1 MNRPSFEEL
10 QFHVRNLLRRRGF
23 EVVRTGLPE
32 ANVLGLHLD
41 RLFDRL
47 AINVVLDVGAG
58 GGDFGRWL
66 RRNGYA
72 GRIASFEPV
81 YDSFQRL
88 AGHSAADPGWE
99 AFELALGSE
108 DGSAEINVSELRV
121 FSSFLERSRYSADE
135 IGESAAVVRTETV
148 PVRRLDGLAER
159 AFGGVAEPRVYLKM
173 DTQGWDLEVLAGAS
187 GCAEAIVAFQ
197 SEVAVHRLYEGMPA
211 LQDSLARFEE
221 LGFGIS
227 GLFPVTLDSN
237 LEVVEFDCVAV
248 RHGAARRAGGLE
260 R

>member
-10 QFHVRNLLRRRGF
+10 QFRVRNLLRRRGF

-72 GRIASFEPV
+72 GRIPSFEPV
-81 YDSFQRL
+81 SDSFQRL

-135 IGESAAVVRTETV
+135 IGESAAVVRKETV
-148 PVRRLDGLAER
+148 PVRRLDGR

>member
-1 MNRPSFEEL
+1 LKRESLEEL
-10 QFHVRNLLRRRGF
+10 QFRVRNLLRRRGF

-41 RLFDRL
+41 RLFGRL
-47 AINVVLDVGAG
+47 GINVVLDVGAG
-58 GGDFGRWL
+58 GGDYGRWL
-66 RRNGYA
+66 RRNGYT

-81 YDSFQRL
+81 SDSFQRL
-88 AGHSAADPGWE
+88 AGHSAGDPGWE
-99 AFELALGSE
+99 AFQLALGSE

-135 IGESAAVVRTETV
+135 IGDAAGVVRTETV

-159 AFGGVAEPRVYLKM
+159 AFGGVADPRVYLKM

-187 GCAEAIVAFQ
+187 GCLDAILAFQ
-197 SEVAVHRLYEGMPA
+197 SEVAVQPLYDGMPA
-211 LQDSLARFEE
+211 LHDSLARFEA

-227 GLFPVTLDSN
+227 GLFPVTLDAN

-248 RHGAARRAGGLE
+248 RHGAARGADGPE

>member
-1 MNRPSFEEL
+1 VNRASFEEL
-10 QFHVRNLLRRRGF
+10 QFRVRNLLRRRGF

-47 AINVVLDVGAG
+47 GINVVLDVGAG
-58 GGDFGRWL
+58 GGDFGRWV
-66 RRNGYA
+66 RRNGYT

-81 YDSFQRL
+81 SDSFQRL
-88 AGHSAADPGWE
+88 AGHSAADPAWE
-99 AFELALGSE
+99 PFKLALGSQ
-108 DGSAEINVSELRV
+108 DGDADINVSELRV
-121 FSSFLERSRYSADE
+121 FSSFLERSRYSMDE
-135 IGESAAVVRTETV
+135 VGESAEVVRAETV
-148 PVRRLDGLAER
+148 RVRRLDGLAEQ
-159 AFGGVAEPRVYLKM
+159 AFGGVVEPRVYLKM

-187 GCAEAIVAFQ
+187 GCLDTIVAFQ
-197 SEVAVHRLYEGMPA
+197 SEVAVHPLYEGMPA

-248 RHGAARRAGGLE
+248 RHGAARGAGGLE

>member
-1 MNRPSFEEL
+1 LDFASLEEL
-10 QFHVRNLLRRRGF
+10 QFRVRNLLRRRGF

-58 GGDFGRWL
+58 GGDYGRWL
-66 RRNGYA
+66 RRNGYT

-81 YDSFQRL
+81 SDSFERL
-88 AGHSAADPGWE
+88 AGHSAGDPGWE
-99 AFELALGSE
+99 PFKLALGSE

-121 FSSFLERSRYSADE
+121 FSSFLERSRYSAEE
-135 IGESAAVVRTETV
+135 IGEAAAVVRTETV
-148 PVRRLDGLAER
+148 PVHRLDGVAER

-187 GCAEAIVAFQ
+187 GCFDAIVAFQ
-197 SEVAVHRLYEGMPA
+197 SEVAVQPLYEGMPG
-211 LQDSLARFEE
+211 LHDSLARFEE

-227 GLFPVTLDSN
+227 GLFPVTLDAN

-248 RHGAARRAGGLE
+248 RHGAARGAGEPG